1 MIVECYLIHDPI
13 NGGYWDNHS
22 SSFRGIIFATK
33 YPDEETAIYCMSKIP
48 KNGYYS
54 IQKIYQKNENN

>member
-1 MIVECYLIHDPI
+1 MIGEYYLIHDPI

-33 YPDEETAIYCMSKIP
+33 YPDEETASYFINKIP
-48 KNGYYS
+48 KYGCYL